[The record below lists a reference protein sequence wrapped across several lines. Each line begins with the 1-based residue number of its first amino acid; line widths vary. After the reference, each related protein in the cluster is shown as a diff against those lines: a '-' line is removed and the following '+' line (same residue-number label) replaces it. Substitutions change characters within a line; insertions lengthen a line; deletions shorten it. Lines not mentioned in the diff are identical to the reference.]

1 MLDLI
6 FAVLGICLLLVIVV
20 PGVYNYVKV
29 MRENVREKDAKKA
42 FSDTLLLVCVLVLSI
57 LVFKYYGAF
66 HAFDVIKAIFDA
78 IDVIIDTI
86 AAYLH

>member
-29 MRENVREKDAKKA
+29 MRENVREKDAKNA
-42 FSDTLLLVCVLVLSI
+42 FFNTLYFVVVLVLGILLLKSI
-57 LVFKYYGAF
+57 GVFKG
-66 HAFDVIKAIFDA
+66 
-78 IDVIIDTI
+78 
-86 AAYLH
+86 L

>member
-6 FAVLGICLLLVIVV
+6 FAVLKICLVLVIVV

-29 MRENVREKDAKKA
+29 MRENVREKDAKNA
-42 FSDTLLLVCVLVLSI
+42 FFNTLYFVVVLVLSI
-57 LVFKYYGAF
+57 LLLKSIGAF
-66 HAFDVIKAIFDA
+66 HAFDTF
-78 IDVIIDTI
+78 

>member
-6 FAVLGICLLLVIVV
+6 FAVLKICLLLVIVV

-29 MRENVREKDAKKA
+29 MRENVREKDAKNA
-42 FSDTLLLVCVLVLSI
+42 FFNTLYFVVVLVLSI
-57 LVFKYYGAF
+57 LFFKYVG
-66 HAFDVIKAIFDA
+66 IFK
-78 IDVIIDTI
+78 VFDTI

>member
-29 MRENVREKDAKKA
+29 MRENVREKDVKNA
-42 FSDTLLLVCVLVLSI
+42 FFNTLYFGVVLVLGILLLESI
-57 LVFKYYGAF
+57 GVFKGF
-66 HAFDVIKAIFDA
+66 
-78 IDVIIDTI
+78 DTI

>member
-20 PGVYNYVKV
+20 PGVYNYVKS
-29 MRENVREKDAKKA
+29 MRENVREKDAKNA
-42 FSDTLLLVCVLVLSI
+42 FFNTLYFGVVLVLGILLFKSI
-57 LVFKYYGAF
+57 GVFKGF
-66 HAFDVIKAIFDA
+66 
-78 IDVIIDTI
+78 DTI

>member
-20 PGVYNYVKV
+20 PGVYNYVKS
-29 MRENVREKDAKKA
+29 MRKNVREKDAKNA
-42 FSDTLLLVCVLVLSI
+42 FFNTLFFVVVLVLSI
-57 LVFKYYGAF
+57 LLLKSIGAF
-66 HAFDVIKAIFDA
+66 HAF
-78 IDVIIDTI
+78 DTI

>member
-1 MLDLI
+1 MMLDLI

-29 MRENVREKDAKKA
+29 MRENVREKDAKNA
-42 FSDTLLLVCVLVLSI
+42 FFNTLYFGVLLVLGIVLLKSI
-57 LVFKYYGAF
+57 GVFHSF
-66 HAFDVIKAIFDA
+66 E
-78 IDVIIDTI
+78 TI

>member
-20 PGVYNYVKV
+20 PGVYNYVKS
-29 MRENVREKDAKKA
+29 MRENVREKDAKNA
-42 FSDTLLLVCVLVLSI
+42 FFNTLYFGVVLVLGILLLKSI
-57 LVFKYYGAF
+57 GAF
-66 HAFDVIKAIFDA
+66 NAF
-78 IDVIIDTI
+78 DTI

>member
-20 PGVYNYVKV
+20 PGVYNYVKS
-29 MRENVREKDAKKA
+29 MRENVREKDVKNA
-42 FSDTLLLVCVLVLSI
+42 FFNTLYFGVVLVLGILLLESI
-57 LVFKYYGAF
+57 GVFKGF
-66 HAFDVIKAIFDA
+66 
-78 IDVIIDTI
+78 DTI